1 MNYRVALITKSGK
14 HKSENFDTREK
25 VDEYIL
31 NNEAIRFLI
40 AGNKV
45 IIETD
50 QGVRK

>member
-1 MNYRVALITKSGK
+1 MFRVAIISKSGE

-40 AGNKV
+40 AKNRV

-50 QGVRK
+50 KGVRK